1 VQSFRN
7 LKVWEKA
14 HALALSVYALTKGF
28 PREELYGL
36 TAQMRR
42 ASVSIGCNIAEG
54 CCRKGGSEMGRFLQM
69 ALGSASEL
77 EYQFVLARD
86 LALLNAVDYERLAHG
101 VTEVKKMLVALIQ
114 RVRADRVGLKADS

>member
-1 VQSFRN
+1 
-7 LKVWEKA
+7 
-14 HALALSVYALTKGF
+14 
-28 PREELYGL
+28 
-36 TAQMRR
+36 
-42 ASVSIGCNIAEG
+42 
-54 CCRKGGSEMGRFLQM
+54 M